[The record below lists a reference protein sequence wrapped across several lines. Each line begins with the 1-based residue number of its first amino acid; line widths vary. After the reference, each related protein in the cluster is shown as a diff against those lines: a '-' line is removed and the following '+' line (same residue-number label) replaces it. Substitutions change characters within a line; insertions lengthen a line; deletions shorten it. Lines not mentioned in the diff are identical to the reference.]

1 MEHKNGNSPLS
12 SSLSLFGSFTPE
24 SESPTLRLSMS
35 HLQSISELQTL
46 SDSNYLQVS
55 LNANEIAIDNLG
67 DLLPGLR
74 MLKLT
79 GGSIIPSLRCL
90 GSSLYALHFLYASHC
105 LIEFIEGIGT
115 MSQLQELYLPFNFI
129 SDLSPLSILENLTI
143 LDIECNRVRDQNQ
156 VTHLALCSS
165 LKTLSIQG
173 NPICEELGND
183 FQTRILSLI
192 PNLVLIEGVKTPTL
206 LSEEKDNLV
215 CNKLSFTPS
224 IPNQIYHLPS
234 PPITAPFL
242 TRRPKTGFG
251 TRRKTPSMNLTSNH
265 FTDVTQS
272 LSFIPQRPKTASGD
286 FTRSF
291 SRMLS
296 SEGGHTY
303 PREMSFEDR
312 ENASELTQGP
322 QSSLCGSLTQS
333 LRAKK
338 CKNKS
343 SNPKLDYIHE
353 GMENDYIVSTS
364 NTTEIDSLLE
374 DLQNW
379 RLRFDTN
386 TDLISNIDDETHKIC
401 NPPTI

>member
-1 MEHKNGNSPLS
+1 MEHTDGNSPIS

-24 SESPTLRLSMS
+24 SESPIPRLSLS
-35 HLQSISELQTL
+35 HLQSISELQSL

-55 LNANEIAIDNLG
+55 LNSNEIAIDNLG
-67 DLLPGLR
+67 NLLPGLR

-79 GGSIIPSLRCL
+79 CGSVIPSLRCL
-90 GSSLYALHFLYASHC
+90 GSSLHALHYLYASHC
-105 LIEFIEGIGT
+105 LIEFIEGVGT
-115 MSQLQELYLPFNFI
+115 MSQLQELYLAFNFI
-129 SDLSPLSILENLTI
+129 SDLSPLSVLENLTI

-156 VTHLALCSS
+156 ITHLALCSS
-165 LKTLSIQG
+165 LKNLSIHG
-173 NPICEELGND
+173 NPICEELGNN
-183 FQTRILSLI
+183 FQTRILTLI
-192 PNLVLIEGVKTPTL
+192 PNLVKIEGVNTPSL
-206 LSEEKDNLV
+206 HSVENDNFI

-234 PPITAPFL
+234 PPTTAPFL
-242 TRRPKTGFG
+242 TRRPKTG
-251 TRRKTPSMNLTSNH
+251 TRRETPSLNLTSNH
-265 FTDVTQS
+265 FTGLTQS

-296 SEGGHTY
+296 SEGEHAY
-303 PREMSFEDR
+303 PREMNFEDR
-312 ENASELTQGP
+312 ESASELTQGLK
-322 QSSLCGSLTQS
+322 SSLCGSLTQS

-343 SNPKLDYIHE
+343 SNPKLGYIRE
-353 GMENDYIVSTS
+353 GMENDCIVSTS

-386 TDLISNIDDETHKIC
+386 TDLIYDIDDEI
-401 NPPTI
+401 P